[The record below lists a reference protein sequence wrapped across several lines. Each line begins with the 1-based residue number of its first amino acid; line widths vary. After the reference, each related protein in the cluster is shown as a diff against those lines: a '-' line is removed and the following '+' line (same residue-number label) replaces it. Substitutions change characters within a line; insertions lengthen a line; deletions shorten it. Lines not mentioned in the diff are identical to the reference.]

1 MFCVFSAPFSRPGF
15 KQYWAES
22 GGLVPLKDLGRSV
35 IRSRAA
41 TELLSFHLG
50 LLHKQQ
56 PAPSQHLLVFGIF
69 WQFLSIFVMMTVL
82 SKRYVAPLIKAL
94 KPRVG
99 YHNISPPYLLDN
111 LKKQN
116 FTDHLKFCCLTILQ
130 QRHARTN
137 SRALSLTSENRGK
150 EVPSEADVVVIGK
163 NSSHLSLQV
172 FIANYPGGGSLGC
185 QTLYHLA
192 KLGVTN
198 TVLLEK
204 EQLTAG
210 RCTTRGL
217 RSALKFSTP
226 PPVLA
231 T

>member
-1 MFCVFSAPFSRPGF
+1 MGRKWC
-15 KQYWAES
+15 
-22 GGLVPLKDLGRSV
+22 LVALKDLGRSV

-50 LLHKQQ
+50 LLHKQ

>member
-1 MFCVFSAPFSRPGF
+1 MA
-15 KQYWAES
+15 
-22 GGLVPLKDLGRSV
+22 LKDLGRSV

-50 LLHKQQ
+50 LLHQQ

-163 NSSHLSLQV
+163 NSPHLSLQV
-172 FIANYPGGGSLGC
+172 FIAISRWGQSWLPDPVPPG
-185 QTLYHLA
+185 Q
-192 KLGVTN
+192 
-198 TVLLEK
+198 
-204 EQLTAG
+204 AG
-210 RCTTRGL
+210 RDQHRPAGEGAVDG
-217 RSALKFSTP
+217 RSVHNKRP
-226 PPVLA
+226 P
-231 T
+231 

>member
-1 MFCVFSAPFSRPGF
+1 MGRKWC
-15 KQYWAES
+15 
-22 GGLVPLKDLGRSV
+22 LVALKDLGRSV

-50 LLHKQQ
+50 LLHQQ

-172 FIANYPGGGSLGC
+172 FIATFQVGAV
-185 QTLYHLA
+185 LA
-192 KLGVTN
+192 
-198 TVLLEK
+198 
-204 EQLTAG
+204 A
-210 RCTTRGL
+210 RPCTTWP
-217 RSALKFSTP
+217 SWA
-226 PPVLA
+226 
-231 T
+231 

>member
-1 MFCVFSAPFSRPGF
+1 MA
-15 KQYWAES
+15 
-22 GGLVPLKDLGRSV
+22 LKDLGRSV

-50 LLHKQQ
+50 LLHQQ

-163 NSSHLSLQV
+163 NSSHLSFQV
-172 FIANYPGGGSLGC
+172 FIAISRWGQSWLPDPVPPG
-185 QTLYHLA
+185 QARRDQHRP
-192 KLGVTN
+192 
-198 TVLLEK
+198 
-204 EQLTAG
+204 AG
-210 RCTTRGL
+210 EGAVDG
-217 RSALKFSTP
+217 RSVHSKRP
-226 PPVLA
+226 P
-231 T
+231 